1 MVAQH
6 YRRMGP
12 APGSMEDVAPYAVG
26 GRIAPR
32 LNVAQMVRQAARLA
46 EVRPELVAA
55 YQEVL
60 RRWSGDPG
68 LRLLG
73 LPIVTEG
80 YRSPERQDEL
90 FAQGRSK
97 PGPVVTYKRGDESK
111 HNRLPAP
118 ALDVAFLLPDGEV
131 SWSGLLL
138 SKFARLMKAADAR
151 VRWGGDWATFK
162 DRPHFEVLTAGKG
175 GDGRG

>member
-1 MVAQH
+1 MVVRNS
-6 YRRMGP
+6 RRMGP
-12 APGSMEDVAPYAVG
+12 APANMEGRAPYAVG
-26 GRIAPR
+26 GRVAPR

-55 YQEVL
+55 YQVAL
-60 RRWSGDPG
+60 RRWSGDPV

-90 FAQGRSK
+90 YTRGRSA
-97 PGPVVTYKRGDESK
+97 PGPIVTYKRGGESK
-111 HNRLPAP
+111 HNTLPSR
-118 ALDVAFLLPDGEV
+118 ALDVAFLLADGSV

-151 VRWGGDWATFK
+151 VRWGGDWPKFK
-162 DRPHFEVLTAGKG
+162 DRPHFEV
-175 GDGRG
+175 

>member
-1 MVAQH
+1 MVALH
-6 YRRMGP
+6 VRLMGP
-12 APGSMEDVAPYAVG
+12 APGSMEDMAPYVVG

-55 YQEVL
+55 YQVAL

-80 YRSPERQDEL
+80 HRSVAAQNEL
-90 FAQGRSK
+90 YTRGRSA
-97 PGPVVTYKRGDESK
+97 PGPVVTYKRGGESK
-111 HNRLPAP
+111 HNALPSR
-118 ALDVAFLLPDGEV
+118 ALDVAFLLAEGSV

-151 VRWGGDWATFK
+151 VHWGGDWPEFK
-162 DRPHFEVLTAGKG
+162 DRPHFEV
-175 GDGRG
+175 